1 MNNNFPNCL
10 NEVDLIYY
18 SFILKNIN
26 IVKDFKENIN
36 YYINN
41 NFYGLKATKEFTF
54 IKNQKA
60 GQSND
65 ELYRFY
71 LYRNK
76 RFNNACKKRGI
87 TYENNGG
94 NTYNINNNEEIIAN
108 GVDINQNS
116 QEFKFEL
123 LASTLIFK
131 LLKESEINEK
141 LNRPEENKQI
151 SIKFELPNFN
161 LSDESLMPVISG
173 IKFNNNITEINLCGN
188 LFSKT
193 SSYWLGTIFKVNPN
207 IKNLDLMRCNLD
219 NDCLYLFLE
228 GTKYDNEKINEK
240 QYNLER
246 LNLKDNPKITDSFN
260 SESQNPLCEILKKF
274 KLKNLNLTNTK
285 LGNSGIT
292 KFFKTFIDLANQ
304 NKIYLENLIIINNDI
319 KNEECLDYIGK
330 ALTLP
335 NCTLRNLI
343 LNKNAITTPCL
354 EGDVN
359 YFENFMKSVGKSKGI
374 KTLYFIG
381 CGIGNNSKNIDKL
394 CEMLCEN
401 KSLESIRLNNNK
413 IDDMESFKRI
423 LEIFSEHGNNLRNNT
438 IKILDIS
445 NNQCNIKIDEDFLD
459 LIEKLKL
466 EYLDLELNLM
476 DPEEKLI
483 FKERVDKLSDIR
495 ITY

>member
-1 MNNNFPNCL
+1 M
-10 NEVDLIYY
+10 
-18 SFILKNIN
+18 
-26 IVKDFKENIN
+26 N
-36 YYINN
+36 YYIYNN
-41 NFYGLKATKEFTF
+41 WYGLKASKEFAF
-54 IKNQKA
+54 IKNHKKDLC
-60 GQSND
+60 ND
-65 ELYRFY
+65 ESIYRFN
-71 LYRNK
+71 LQRKERFIDSCNK
-76 RFNNACKKRGI
+76 NGI
-87 TYENNGG
+87 TFQKDEG
-94 NTYNINNNEEIIAN
+94 NDYNININEGSIVN
-108 GVDINQNS
+108 GVDINQNDE
-116 QEFKFEL
+116 EFKFEL

-141 LNRPEENKQI
+141 LNNPQENKQV

-161 LSDESLMPVISG
+161 LSDESLMSVISG
-173 IKFNNNITEINLCGN
+173 IKFNNKLIEINLNGN
-188 LFSKT
+188 LFSLN

-207 IKNLDLMRCNLD
+207 IKCLDLMKCNLN

-228 GTKYDNEKINEK
+228 GAKFEDEKLNEK

-260 SESQNPLCEILKKF
+260 NESQSKNALCQILIKF

-285 LGNSGIT
+285 LGNSGVT

-304 NKIYLENLIIINNDI
+304 NKIYLENLIIINNDF

-330 ALTLP
+330 ALELP
-335 NCTLRNLI
+335 NCTLRNLV
-343 LNKNAITTPCL
+343 LNKNAITTSCQ
-354 EGDVN
+354 EGEIN
-359 YFENFMKSVGKSKGI
+359 YFENFMKSVAKSKGL
-374 KTLYFIG
+374 KSLYFIG
-381 CGIGNNSKNIDKL
+381 CGIGNNSKDIDKL

-413 IDDMESFKRI
+413 IDDMENFKRI
-423 LEIFSEHGNNLRNNT
+423 LGIFSEHGNNLRNNT
-438 IKILDIS
+438 MKTLDIS

-466 EYLDLELNLM
+466 EYLDLAQNIM

-483 FKERVDKLSDIR
+483 FKERTDKLSDIR